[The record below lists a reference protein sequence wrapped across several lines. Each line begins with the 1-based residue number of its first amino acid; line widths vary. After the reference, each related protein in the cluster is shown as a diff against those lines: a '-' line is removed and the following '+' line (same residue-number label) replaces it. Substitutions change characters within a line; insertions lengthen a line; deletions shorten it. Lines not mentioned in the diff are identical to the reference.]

1 MFDESLFQNKF
12 FVKHFRVWSNNFSC
26 LHRFPLF
33 HQTGEE
39 KTVNRITIRTFYII
53 IRMFLFQKL
62 NKKIDLSLNMADTG
76 DNPSSDEEL
85 SKKERERRFK
95 NHLQCKRTSNG
106 SEETSVDKKNPKK
119 RKINKL
125 WTEEE
130 TIELIEQLESRPCL
144 WDVYHVTYSK
154 RDVKEL
160 KFSNFVN
167 VWRGGDTN
175 IKHSIKHRQTFW

>member
-1 MFDESLFQNKF
+1 
-12 FVKHFRVWSNNFSC
+12 
-26 LHRFPLF
+26 
-33 HQTGEE
+33 
-39 KTVNRITIRTFYII
+39 
-53 IRMFLFQKL
+53 
-62 NKKIDLSLNMADTG
+62 MADTG

-106 SEETSVDKKNPKK
+106 SKETSVDKKNPKK

-144 WDVYHVTYSK
+144 WDVYHATYSK
-154 RDVKEL
+154 R
-160 KFSNFVN
+160 FSSSETASSDKMTTIATSLVAIFV
-167 VWRGGDTN
+167 
-175 IKHSIKHRQTFW
+175 

>member
-1 MFDESLFQNKF
+1 M
-12 FVKHFRVWSNNFSC
+12 V
-26 LHRFPLF
+26 
-33 HQTGEE
+33 
-39 KTVNRITIRTFYII
+39 
-53 IRMFLFQKL
+53 
-62 NKKIDLSLNMADTG
+62 DTG

-130 TIELIEQLESRPCL
+130 RTDLIKQLESSSL
-144 WDVYHVTYSK
+144 AAI
-154 RDVKEL
+154 
-160 KFSNFVN
+160 FV
-167 VWRGGDTN
+167 
-175 IKHSIKHRQTFW
+175 